1 MAKKKREKPD
11 RGTTHPLTRWRFRN
25 GRMSLAELGRRVKA
39 SAPHLSDIENGVK
52 NPSIELAERLTKET
66 QLSVRQIA
74 PNLLRTLTALDRLQ
88 EIARA

>member
-1 MAKKKREKPD
+1 
-11 RGTTHPLTRWRFRN
+11 
-25 GRMSLAELGRRVKA
+25 
-39 SAPHLSDIENGVK
+39 VK